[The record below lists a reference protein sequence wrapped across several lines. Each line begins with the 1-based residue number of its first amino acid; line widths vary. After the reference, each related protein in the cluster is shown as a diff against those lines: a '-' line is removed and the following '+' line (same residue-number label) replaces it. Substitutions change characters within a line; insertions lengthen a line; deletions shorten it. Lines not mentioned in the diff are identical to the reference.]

1 VVTTGAKDLAGN
13 SLAQQKA
20 WFFKVR

>member
-13 SLAQQKA
+13 PLTQQYR
-20 WFFKVR
+20 WFFTVG